1 MRSAKL
7 LPILLLVGVAPPT
20 RAADVRA
27 GRGGNAFT
35 LGAFAGGH
43 VFAEG
48 TNLGVVGGEQNPD
61 GAKDGMLGGLRASV
75 GLGRWFV
82 AEAELAGLATEDR
95 IHMRKARVLGY
106 RINALAPLRSGDFR
120 PFVLIGAGAMQVA
133 SSDAQGSAGLVLDTK
148 AEVHT
153 GIGFD
158 YRLLDR
164 VSVRGDARVLQVPS
178 KENWGLTTDVEAMLG
193 ASVSF
198 GDRGRWS
205 QTVEDVS
212 APIAQ
217 APAHPAAPPREPMP
231 QPEKVVAASP
241 APPEPEPSTRGAAS
255 TAPATAA
262 DEGAA
267 AARVSS
273 VSDLLERAREIRFES
288 GTTKLTQASL
298 AFLGELAATLIQ
310 EPAARLEIMVHTANG
325 GDTKKDL
332 SFSRRRAEAIKYV
345 LVADGAN
352 VDQLIAIGRGSE
364 DPIAPNLTR
373 TGRMRNERVEL
384 HRAPTPVRGQ

>member
-1 MRSAKL
+1 MGFARL
-7 LPILLLVGVAPPT
+7 LPIFLLVGVASPT

-27 GRGGNAFT
+27 GRGGNTFT

-75 GLGRWFV
+75 GLGRWLV

-95 IHMRKARVLGY
+95 IYMRKARVLGY
-106 RINALAPLRSGDFR
+106 RINALAPLRGGDFR
-120 PFVLIGAGAMQVA
+120 PFVLVGAGAMQVA
-133 SSDAQGSAGLVLDTK
+133 STDAQGSSGLALDTK

-158 YRLLDR
+158 YRLLDG

-205 QTVEDVS
+205 QRVEEVL

-217 APAHPAAPPREPMP
+217 APAHPATPFREPMP
-231 QPEKVVAASP
+231 QPEKVVRASP
-241 APPEPEPSTRGAAS
+241 APPEPKPPTRGAAS
-255 TAPATAA
+255 MAPADVA
-262 DEGAA
+262 DEDVAA
-267 AARVSS
+267 ATVSS
-273 VSDLLERAREIRFES
+273 VSDLLERAREVKFES
-288 GTTKLTQASL
+288 GTTNLTQASL
-298 AFLGELAATLIQ
+298 VFLSELATALAK

-325 GDTKKDL
+325 GDAKKDL

-384 HRAPTPVRGQ
+384 HRAAPPVRGQ